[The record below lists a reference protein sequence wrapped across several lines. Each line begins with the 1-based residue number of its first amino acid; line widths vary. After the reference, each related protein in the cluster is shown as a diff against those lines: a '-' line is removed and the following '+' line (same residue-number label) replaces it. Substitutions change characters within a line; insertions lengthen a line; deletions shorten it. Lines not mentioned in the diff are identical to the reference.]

1 MFYIKNGGNYRNPV
15 DGIQLKTLTF
25 GEKVSMVEF
34 KMEKSKQLPLH
45 DHPHEQI
52 GYLVSGRMELTI
64 GDQVHEVN
72 PGDSWC
78 IPGGVP
84 HSANLIEDSI
94 AIEVFSPLREDYL
107 P

>member
-1 MFYIKNGGNYRNPV
+1 MFYNKNGDNYQSPV
-15 DGIQLKTLTF
+15 DGIQLKTLTY

-34 KMEKSKQLPLH
+34 KMEKDKQLPLH

-52 GYLVSGRMELTI
+52 GYLVSGRIELTI
-64 GDQVHEVN
+64 GDQVYEVK
-72 PGDSWC
+72 PGDGWC

-84 HSANLIEDSI
+84 HGASLIEDSI